1 MSYLKVDLD
10 LIKEIGDIRQANLI
24 SLLINQDKSGDELN
38 TLKWQQTKLSD
49 ILQVN
54 TKTINRDLI
63 KLQNDGWLNFKQSLY
78 KNLTTTEITLT
89 EKALKYKI
97 VDKEQI
103 ENINATSTKINK
115 RVNKQTQTPSKF
127 NITDISNKQLT
138 EKEKYLLYIKEKMS
152 KEDNNIIKSE

>member
-1 MSYLKVDLD
+1 M
-10 LIKEIGDIRQANLI
+10 I